1 MEMLLLIAA
10 MNIGVML
17 FLIIGRS
24 DKNIESRTER
34 EEKMLRERNS
44 KEGEL

>member
-1 MEMLLLIAA
+1 MEMLLLIIA

-24 DKNIESRTER
+24 DKNVESRTER
-34 EEKMLRERNS
+34 EEKILRERNS

>member
-1 MEMLLLIAA
+1 MEMLLLIIA

-17 FLIIGRS
+17 FLIMGRS

>member
-1 MEMLLLIAA
+1 MEMLLLIIA

-34 EEKMLRERNS
+34 EEKMLREKNS
-44 KEGEL
+44 KEGKL

>member
-1 MEMLLLIAA
+1 MEMLLLIIA